1 MKKKL
6 SEYEKEMNQE
16 IENRLSLLDN
26 ENYDFGKVINSWD
39 WFFVGIV
46 VLTGLAI
53 ILYGAF

>member
-1 MKKKL
+1 MKMGL

-26 ENYDFGKVINSWD
+26 ENYDFGKVINLWD
-39 WFFVGIV
+39 WVFVGIV
-46 VLTGLAI
+46 VLTGLGI